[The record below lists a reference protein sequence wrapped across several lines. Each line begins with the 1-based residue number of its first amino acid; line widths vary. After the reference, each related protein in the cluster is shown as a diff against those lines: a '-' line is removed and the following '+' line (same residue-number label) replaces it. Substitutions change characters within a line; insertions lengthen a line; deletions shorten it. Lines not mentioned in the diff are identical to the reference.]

1 MPSERCSPL
10 THYGLEL
17 LEASAPTHD
26 ATAPDGRLVQ
36 IKATQVRGVGL
47 RSEPEVLLVL
57 QLHPDGSDTEVY
69 NGPGALAWAHAGQKQ
84 SNGQRY
90 IGVAKLRD
98 LMEQVPLRER
108 LQRRTR

>member
-1 MPSERCSPL
+1 M
-10 THYGLEL
+10 
-17 LEASAPTHD
+17 
-26 ATAPDGRLVQ
+26 Q

-47 RSEPEVLLVL
+47 RSAPEVLLVL

-69 NGPGALAWAHAGQKQ
+69 NGPGSLAWAHAGQKQ
-84 SNGQRY
+84 SNGQRH